1 MNARKSAKREEVN
14 GRNMG
19 ENGDKLNKGRFQL
32 EKELKQTNKQKLP
45 WDLSA
50 SGEFPREAAFGR
62 LGWTKPGAN

>member
-45 WDLSA
+45 
-50 SGEFPREAAFGR
+50 
-62 LGWTKPGAN
+62 